1 MSFTIFP
8 TKLGLTLLYKRH
20 LSFVSTLTEIQKIK
34 IYAGSDYGKASAMK
48 LLIPRNHTSRR
59 LGNSTKGVWQQYKV
73 GEQGQAINGHLDVV
87 VGSHQDIAVGSNQ
100 DIVVGSHNICNTGGA
115 AGGRRASKQEVPR
128 KKAASSLPVRLL
140 HTPLEFATT
149 ASAHCTRPVVS

>member
-1 MSFTIFP
+1 M
-8 TKLGLTLLYKRH
+8 
-20 LSFVSTLTEIQKIK
+20 
-34 IYAGSDYGKASAMK
+34 
-48 LLIPRNHTSRR
+48 
-59 LGNSTKGVWQQYKV
+59 

-87 VGSHQDIAVGSNQ
+87 VGSHQDIAVGSHQDIAVGSNQ